1 MQINICFYNFF
12 FFTVFHVFPGVNCEV
27 EGEKFRRLCWSN
39 SISNIIKKIRSGRKQ
54 KRPWFLAERKG
65 RHHTRAI
72 VVHNLTKWSR
82 PKKNTFLADMS
93 AAEIPIFHDITKVF
107 WQVLT
112 STHCKKFW
120 NFFAYSCISEN
131 NTRMTETRTNKV
143 RIPTKRENNLFILLS
158 VSIYTLYVLVMS
170 AYFSIHSLRSL
181 DDSLI
186 YSRIIVLLSI
196 DLIQLLIKI
205 KFNGF
210 LLKG

>member
-143 RIPTKRENNLFILLS
+143 RIPTKRENKSFYFVVCIYLHIICFGDECIFQYPFASLPWWQSYLQSNYC
-158 VSIYTLYVLVMS
+158 SIVHRPNSTLN
-170 AYFSIHSLRSL
+170 
-181 DDSLI
+181 
-186 YSRIIVLLSI
+186 
-196 DLIQLLIKI
+196 K
-205 KFNGF
+205 N
-210 LLKG
+210 